1 MNAPDLILYNG
12 KITTLDGAKPQVS
25 AVAMAGGRITA
36 TGGEELLDTATD
48 KTKRIDLMGRRVIP
62 GLNDSHMHV
71 IRGGLSYNLELR
83 WDGVPSLADGLR
95 MLKEQVQRTPPGQW
109 VRVIGG
115 WSEFQFAERRMPTL
129 EEINAV
135 SPDTPVFVLHLY
147 CRGMLNK
154 AALRACGY
162 TKDTPNPPA
171 GEIQRDKHGN
181 PTGLLIARPNA
192 GILYATVGK
201 QPKLPPEHQMNSSRH
216 FMRELN
222 RLGLTSLVDA
232 GGGSQIYPDDYAIIE
247 ELHKRGELTV
257 RMAYNIF
264 TQRPKEEK
272 EDFLRCMKLTAP
284 GKGDDFYRCN
294 GAGEM
299 LVYSAADFEDFM
311 EPRPD
316 LPSSLEQE
324 LKEVVSLLAAN
335 KWPFRIHATYD
346 ESISRMLNVFEEVN
360 REIPFT
366 DMKWFFD
373 HCETISDRSLE
384 RVKALGG
391 GIAIQDRMAFQGEYF
406 LDRYGKQAA
415 EQTPPVRKMLDLG
428 IPVGAG
434 TDATRVASYNP
445 WLSLYWLVAG
455 KTVGGAS
462 LYSEANRLSREEALQ
477 LYTQGSSWFSGENGK
492 KGAITV
498 GQLADVIALTEDY
511 FTVPEEN
518 IKGIESVLTVVD
530 GKIVYGSGE
539 FHNLDPAPLPVLPE
553 WSPVKVYGGYGAP
566 LDVRKAARA
575 DVPVPRHQHT
585 VECHSHGC
593 HHAAHQLLVGI
604 KAAAPRYSDFWG
616 LGCDCFAF

>member
-12 KITTLDGAKPQVS
+12 KITTLSDVQPQVS
-25 AVAMAGGRITA
+25 AIAMTKGRITDV
-36 TGGEELLDTATD
+36 GGDDICIIATD
-48 KTKRIDLMGRRVIP
+48 KTKRIDLKGRRVIP

-95 MLKEQVQRTPPGQW
+95 MLKEQAQRTPPGQW

-129 EEINAV
+129 DEINAV
-135 SPDTPVFVLHLY
+135 SPDTPVFILHLY

-162 TKDTPNPPA
+162 TKDTPNPPG
-171 GEIQRDKHGN
+171 GEIQRDNQGN
-181 PTGLLIARPNA
+181 PTGLLLARPNA

-247 ELHKRGELTV
+247 ELHRRGEMTV

-264 TQRPKEEK
+264 TQKPKEEK
-272 EDFLRCMKLTAP
+272 EDFLRCMKLIAP

-316 LPSSLEQE
+316 LPSNLEKD
-324 LKEVVSLLAAN
+324 LKEVVSLLVAN

-360 REIPFT
+360 REIPFDGT
-366 DMKWFFD
+366 NWFFD
-373 HCETISDRSLE
+373 HCETISDQSLE

-391 GIAIQDRMAFQGEYF
+391 GIAIQNRMAFQGEYF
-406 LDRYGKQAA
+406 LDRYGKNAA
-415 EQTPPVRKMLDLG
+415 ERTPPVRRILDLG

-434 TDATRVASYNP
+434 TDATRVSSYNP
-445 WLSLYWLVAG
+445 WLALYWLVAG
-455 KTVGGAS
+455 KTIGGAV
-462 LYSEANRLSREEALQ
+462 LYSDTNRLSREEALK
-477 LYTQGSSWFSGENGK
+477 LYTMGSSWFSNENGK
-492 KGAITV
+492 KGAIAV
-498 GQLADVIALTEDY
+498 GQLADVVALTDDY
-511 FTVPEEN
+511 FFVPEET
-518 IKGIESVLTVVD
+518 IKGIESVLTIVG
-530 GKIVYGSGE
+530 GKVVYGAGDFLE
-539 FHNLDPAPLPVLPE
+539 FDPRPPPVLPE
-553 WSPVKVYGGYGAP
+553 WSPIKVYGGYGAP
-566 LDVRKAARA
+566 LDIRKAARA
-575 DVPVPRHQHT
+575 GVPVLQHQHS
-585 VECHSHGC
+585 VDCHSHGC
-593 HHAAHQLLVGI
+593 LHSAHQLEVGI
-604 KAAAPRYSDFWG
+604 KATAPRCSDFWG

>member
-12 KITTLDGAKPQVS
+12 KITTFDDAHPEVS
-25 AVAMAGGRITA
+25 ALAMTGERITA
-36 TGGEELLDTATD
+36 IGGKELFNAVND
-48 KTKRIDLMGRRVIP
+48 KTRRIDLKGRRVIP

-83 WDGVPSLADGLR
+83 WDGVPSLADALR
-95 MLKEQVQRTPPGQW
+95 MLKEQAQRTPPGQW

-162 TKDTPNPPA
+162 TKDTPNPPG
-171 GEIQRDKHGN
+171 GEIQRDASGN

-232 GGGSQIYPDDYAIIE
+232 GGGSQIYPDDYVIIE
-247 ELHKRGELTV
+247 ELRKRGEMTV

-264 TQRPKEEK
+264 TQKPKEEK

-299 LVYSAADFEDFM
+299 LVYSAADFEDFL

-316 LPSSLEQE
+316 LPSNLEKD
-324 LKEVVSLLAAN
+324 LKEVVLLLAAN

-346 ESISRMLNVFEEVN
+346 ESISRMLNVFEDVN
-360 REIPFT
+360 RQISFNGT
-366 DMKWFFD
+366 KWFFD
-373 HCETISDRSLE
+373 HCETISDRSLG

-391 GIAIQDRMAFQGEYF
+391 GIAIQNRMAFQGEYF

-415 EQTPPVRKMLDLG
+415 ERTPPVRRMLDLG

-434 TDATRVASYNP
+434 TDATRVSSYNP
-445 WLSLYWLVAG
+445 WLSLYWLTAG
-455 KTVGGAS
+455 KTIGGAS
-462 LYSEANRLSREEALQ
+462 LYSDANRLSREEALK
-477 LYTQGSSWFSGENGK
+477 LYTQGSSWFSGESGK
-492 KGAITV
+492 KGAVAI
-498 GQLADVIALTEDY
+498 GQLADVTALTEDY
-511 FTVPEEN
+511 FSVPEEK
-518 IKGIESVLTVVD
+518 IKGIESVLTIVG
-530 GKIVYGSGE
+530 GKIVYGAKE
-539 FHNLDPAPLPVLPE
+539 FQDLAPAPLPVLPE
-553 WSPVKVYGGYGAP
+553 WSPIKVYGGYGAP
-566 LDVRKAARA
+566 LDTRKDARA
-575 DVPVPRHQHT
+575 GVPDHQHKHSAG
-585 VECHSHGC
+585 CHSHGC
-593 HHAAHQLLVGI
+593 IHAAHQLQVGI
-604 KAAAPRYSDFWG
+604 KAAAPRYGDFWG